1 MKIVGITA
9 CPTGIAHTYMAAEAL
24 TKAAQEMGH
33 EIKIETQGVEVEN
46 ILSDNDIQ
54 SADIVIIA
62 CQKTVDLSRF
72 ESKRVTEV
80 PIERAVKNPQKVIQD
95 AIDGK
100 NISIFELAKEDKAKK
115 KAQQTGIYKHLM
127 SGVNFMLPFVISGGI
142 LIAFSFMFGIKASDP
157 NDPSFNVIAKALSDI
172 GGGAAFGM
180 MVPMLAAGIAYSIA
194 GKQGMCSGMVAGV
207 IAKSI
212 GAGFLGGLIGAIFA
226 GYLTKTLMEKIHL
239 PKAIQTLKGLILVPL
254 ISVFITG
261 MFMIFIVGEPVKFL
275 LDGLTNYLNSMDS
288 SNGVI
293 FGLIIGAMMASD
305 MGGPINKAISTF
317 SIALMSTGVYAP
329 IAACMVAGMTPPLGL
344 ALATVLFKKRF
355 TKEERE
361 AGKSCWVLGLSYITE
376 GAIPF
381 AVADPIRVI
390 PALMLGS
397 AVAGA
402 ISLGA
407 GCASLAPHGGIWIL
421 PIPNVITN
429 LPMYVLALVA
439 GSIVTCLSVALLK
452 RKNNYED

>member
-1 MKIVGITA
+1 
-9 CPTGIAHTYMAAEAL
+9 
-24 TKAAQEMGH
+24 
-33 EIKIETQGVEVEN
+33 
-46 ILSDNDIQ
+46 
-54 SADIVIIA
+54 
-62 CQKTVDLSRF
+62 
-72 ESKRVTEV
+72 
-80 PIERAVKNPQKVIQD
+80 
-95 AIDGK
+95 
-100 NISIFELAKEDKAKK
+100 
-115 KAQQTGIYKHLM
+115 M

-212 GAGFLGGLIGAIFA
+212 GVGFLGGLIGAIFA

-293 FGLIIGAMMASD
+293 FG
-305 MGGPINKAISTF
+305 F
-317 SIALMSTGVYAP
+317 
-329 IAACMVAGMTPPLGL
+329 
-344 ALATVLFKKRF
+344 
-355 TKEERE
+355 
-361 AGKSCWVLGLSYITE
+361 
-376 GAIPF
+376 
-381 AVADPIRVI
+381 
-390 PALMLGS
+390 
-397 AVAGA
+397 
-402 ISLGA
+402 
-407 GCASLAPHGGIWIL
+407 
-421 PIPNVITN
+421 
-429 LPMYVLALVA
+429 
-439 GSIVTCLSVALLK
+439 
-452 RKNNYED
+452 NYWCYDGF

>member
-72 ESKRVTEV
+72 EGKRVTEIS
-80 PIERAVKNPQKVIQD
+80 IERAVKNPQKVIQD

>member
-72 ESKRVTEV
+72 EGKRVTEI

-329 IAACMVAGMTPPLGL
+329 IAACMVAGMTPPWI
-344 ALATVLFKKRF
+344 
-355 TKEERE
+355 
-361 AGKSCWVLGLSYITE
+361 SISYCI
-376 GAIPF
+376 I
-381 AVADPIRVI
+381 
-390 PALMLGS
+390 
-397 AVAGA
+397 
-402 ISLGA
+402 
-407 GCASLAPHGGIWIL
+407 
-421 PIPNVITN
+421 
-429 LPMYVLALVA
+429 
-439 GSIVTCLSVALLK
+439 
-452 RKNNYED
+452 

>member
-1 MKIVGITA
+1 MSKN
-9 CPTGIAHTYMAAEAL
+9 C
-24 TKAAQEMGH
+24 
-33 EIKIETQGVEVEN
+33 
-46 ILSDNDIQ
+46 
-54 SADIVIIA
+54 
-62 CQKTVDLSRF
+62 RF
-72 ESKRVTEV
+72 

>member
-1 MKIVGITA
+1 
-9 CPTGIAHTYMAAEAL
+9 
-24 TKAAQEMGH
+24 
-33 EIKIETQGVEVEN
+33 
-46 ILSDNDIQ
+46 
-54 SADIVIIA
+54 
-62 CQKTVDLSRF
+62 
-72 ESKRVTEV
+72 
-80 PIERAVKNPQKVIQD
+80 
-95 AIDGK
+95 
-100 NISIFELAKEDKAKK
+100 
-115 KAQQTGIYKHLM
+115 M

>member
-239 PKAIQTLKGLILVPL
+239 PKAIKTLKGLILVPL

-439 GSIVTCLSVALLK
+439 GSIITCLSVALLK

>member
-72 ESKRVTEV
+72 EGKRVTEV
-80 PIERAVKNPQKVIQD
+80 PIERAVKKPQKVIQD

-100 NISIFELAKEDKAKK
+100 NINIFELAKEDKAKK

>member
-72 ESKRVTEV
+72 EGKRVTKI

>member
-72 ESKRVTEV
+72 EGKRVTEV

-239 PKAIQTLKGLILVPL
+239 PKAIKTLKGLILVPL

-317 SIALMSTGVYAP
+317 SIALMSTGVYVK
-329 IAACMVAGMTPPLGL
+329 ILNKEVNIPL
-344 ALATVLFKKRF
+344 VLHGGSGNPDEEVTASVSLGVSKVNISSDVKSVFFKKCHELLNENPNQYEPCDLF
-355 TKEERE
+355 PKCIDE
-361 AGKSCWVLGLSYITE
+361 AKKVIYHKLNVLNTIGK
-376 GAIPF
+376 A
-381 AVADPIRVI
+381 
-390 PALMLGS
+390 
-397 AVAGA
+397 
-402 ISLGA
+402 
-407 GCASLAPHGGIWIL
+407 
-421 PIPNVITN
+421 N
-429 LPMYVLALVA
+429 LY
-439 GSIVTCLSVALLK
+439 K
-452 RKNNYED
+452 

>member
-72 ESKRVTEV
+72 EDKRVTEV

-239 PKAIQTLKGLILVPL
+239 PKAIKTLKGLILVPL

-439 GSIVTCLSVALLK
+439 GSIITCLSVALLK

>member
-72 ESKRVTEV
+72 EGKRVTEI

-172 GGGAAFGM
+172 GGGAAFWN
-180 MVPMLAAGIAYSIA
+180 
-194 GKQGMCSGMVAGV
+194 
-207 IAKSI
+207 
-212 GAGFLGGLIGAIFA
+212 
-226 GYLTKTLMEKIHL
+226 
-239 PKAIQTLKGLILVPL
+239 
-254 ISVFITG
+254 
-261 MFMIFIVGEPVKFL
+261 
-275 LDGLTNYLNSMDS
+275 DGSY
-288 SNGVI
+288 V
-293 FGLIIGAMMASD
+293 
-305 MGGPINKAISTF
+305 
-317 SIALMSTGVYAP
+317 
-329 IAACMVAGMTPPLGL
+329 
-344 ALATVLFKKRF
+344 
-355 TKEERE
+355 
-361 AGKSCWVLGLSYITE
+361 SCWDCIFYCRKTG
-376 GAIPF
+376 
-381 AVADPIRVI
+381 
-390 PALMLGS
+390 
-397 AVAGA
+397 
-402 ISLGA
+402 
-407 GCASLAPHGGIWIL
+407 
-421 PIPNVITN
+421 
-429 LPMYVLALVA
+429 YVLWYGCWCNCQKYWSWLFRW
-439 GSIVTCLSVALLK
+439 SYWCYFCRLF
-452 RKNNYED
+452 D